1 MRVLL
6 ISNYKPDNQRSMLG
20 YTRFLKHELQTR
32 GISVE
37 IAYPPVILGGLP
49 FLPGPFK
56 KWIGY
61 IDKYLFAPAYLRK
74 EAAQADI
81 IHVCD
86 HSNAMYLQCA
96 EERPALI
103 TCHDTIAI
111 FAARGAY
118 PGVKVGLTG
127 RIQQRWIASNLLGAK
142 HIISVSN
149 KTQDD
154 LELLAPG
161 IHSRTTVIHHHL
173 NWNYFPAS
181 PEAIAEAKS
190 NCGLDPETRYLL
202 HLGGN
207 SWYKNRSGAI
217 QIFAALRKYSEFQS
231 VKLVLAGKRLS
242 SQMRQHCKASGFENE
257 IIERLEIS
265 NEELRALYSGAMA
278 LLFPSREEGFGW
290 PILEAQACGCPVITS
305 NRPPMTEIAGEGAVF
320 IDPGA
325 PEEAARTIVEHTSNF
340 PALRMAGFRNLARF
354 EKTRMIDSYVKCYEQ
369 ALGKETTKEA
379 GQEESVKSHSLT

>member
-74 EAAQADI
+74 EAAKADI

-96 EERPALI
+96 GERPALI

-127 RIQQRWIASNLLGAK
+127 RIQQRWIASYLLGAK
-142 HIISVSN
+142 HIISVSK
-149 KTQDD
+149 KTRDD

-173 NWNYFPAS
+173 NWDYFPAS

-217 QIFAALRKYSEFQS
+217 QIFAALRKYSQFQN

-242 SQMRQHCKASGFENE
+242 SQMRQDCKASGFENE

-265 NEELRALYSGAMA
+265 NEELRALYSGAIA

-320 IDPGA
+320 IDP
-325 PEEAARTIVEHTSNF
+325 
-340 PALRMAGFRNLARF
+340 
-354 EKTRMIDSYVKCYEQ
+354 
-369 ALGKETTKEA
+369 
-379 GQEESVKSHSLT
+379 